1 MVDRGMG
8 AYLDRLAKQRADE
21 ENKRLNLSYRGRE
34 KVFGDPDEQVPVDQS
49 TPAGR
54 EARMTSMSSSS
65 PCGPGYEH
73 IVAPTSGKTDA
84 LGNPRPRAYYACY
97 SLDPEM
103 GILAIGM
110 RDTIDK
116 DNTLIQYDNITPDV
130 WQALKDSSSTTEF
143 LNTYLDGWPWRR
155 VSYQN
160 LPRKRPDQFQLGAG
174 E

>member
-1 MVDRGMG
+1 MVDKGRG
-8 AYLDRLAKQRADE
+8 ADLDRLAALYADE
-21 ENKRLNLSYRGRE
+21 QNKKLNYARRGYE
-34 KVFGDPDEQVPVDQS
+34 KVFGDPDEVVQS
-49 TPAGR
+49 TPEGR

-73 IVAPTSGKTDA
+73 IVAPTSGKTDV

>member
-21 ENKRLNLSYRGRE
+21 ENKRLNLTYRGRE
-34 KVFGDPDEQVPVDQS
+34 KVYGDPDEVEQS

-54 EARMTSMSSSS
+54 EARMTSMSPSS

-73 IVAPTSGKTDA
+73 ITAPTSGKTDV

-97 SLDPEM
+97 SLDSEM

-110 RDTIDK
+110 RDTVDR

-130 WQALKDSSSTTEF
+130 WQALKDSNSTTEF

-155 VSYQN
+155 VSAQN

>member
-21 ENKRLNLSYRGRE
+21 ENKRLNLTYRGRE
-34 KVFGDPDEQVPVDQS
+34 KVYGDPDQVEQS

-54 EARMTSMSSSS
+54 EARMTSMSPSS

-73 IVAPTSGKTDA
+73 ITAPTSGKTDV

-97 SLDPEM
+97 SLDSEM

-110 RDTIDK
+110 RDTVDR

-155 VSYQN
+155 VSSQN